1 MARLIIK
8 EISEEKGMSQ
18 SLLQRKS
25 GVTLPMLRRYWR
37 NETESVH
44 LASMDAIA
52 RALGVRVR
60 DLFADE
66 DPEPAREDRKE

>member
-8 EISEEKGMSQ
+8 ELAEAKGMSQ
-18 SLLQRKS
+18 SLLQRRA
-25 GVTLPMLRRYWR
+25 GVTLTMLRRYWK

-44 LASMDAIA
+44 LVSMDAIA
-52 RALGVRVR
+52 RTLGVRVR

-66 DPEPAREDRKE
+66 DPPPPQAIS

>member
-1 MARLIIK
+1 MARLII
-8 EISEEKGMSQ
+8 EELAKAKGMSQ

-25 GVTLPMLRRYWR
+25 GVTLTMLRRYWK

-52 RALGVRVR
+52 RTLGVRVR

-66 DPEPAREDRKE
+66 EPPPAKEV